1 MMTTT
6 HPSDEV
12 LELYANGSLSE
23 GMDTFVKGHLHFCPI
38 CREKVELLEMVAGEL
53 LIEESAA
60 AELSSNS
67 YQSVLEKIIE
77 NETKEPQEKE
87 GNIQGGVMPRMIN
100 NLVGK
105 TSDEIPWRFRLPGIS
120 DYQISNRDGE
130 EISLL
135 KAEPGAKIF
144 QHTHDGE
151 EATLVLSGA
160 LQDGESVLRA
170 GDVSIVDENH
180 THNPSIIGNEPCI
193 CLIVMAGKVRFTG
206 RFTRAFNLLT

>member
-1 MMTTT
+1 MTTT

-23 GMDTFVKGHLHFCPI
+23 GMNIFVEGHLHYCPK
-38 CREKVELLEMVAGEL
+38 CRERVELFEMVAGEL
-53 LIEESAA
+53 LSEDTVATVTNHS
-60 AELSSNS
+60 S
-67 YQSVLEKIIE
+67 YQSVLNKIIQ
-77 NETKEPQEKE
+77 NETKEPEEQA
-87 GNIQGGVMPRMIN
+87 ISISGGVMPKMIN

-105 TSDEIPWRFRLPGIS
+105 TSDDIPWRFRLPGIS
-120 DYQISNRDGE
+120 DYQISNFDGE

-160 LQDGESVLRA
+160 LQDGKSILRA
-170 GDVSIVDENH
+170 GDVSIVDETH

-193 CLIVMAGKVRFTG
+193 CLIVMSGKVRFTG

>member
-1 MMTTT
+1 MTTT

-23 GMDTFVKGHLHFCPI
+23 GMNIFVKGHLHFCPE
-38 CREKVELLEMVAGEL
+38 CREKVELFEMVAGEL
-53 LIEESAA
+53 LSEDSVTTEINR
-60 AELSSNS
+60 NS
-67 YQSVLEKIIE
+67 YQSVLNKIIQ
-77 NETKEPQEKE
+77 NETKEPEEQAVS
-87 GNIQGGVMPRMIN
+87 ISGGVMPRMIN
-100 NLVGK
+100 NLVGR
-105 TSDEIPWRFRLPGIS
+105 TSDDIPWRFRLPGLS
-120 DYQISNRDGE
+120 DYQISNQDGE

-160 LQDGESVLRA
+160 LQDGKSVLRA

-193 CLIVMAGKVRFTG
+193 CLIVMSGKVRFTG

>member
-1 MMTTT
+1 MTAT

-23 GMDTFVKGHLHFCPI
+23 GMDIFVKGHLHFCPV
-38 CREKVELLEMVAGEL
+38 CREKVELFEMLAGEL
-53 LIEESAA
+53 LVENSAA
-60 AELSSNS
+60 AELNQSS
-67 YQSVLEKIIE
+67 YQTVLNKITE
-77 NETKEPQEKE
+77 NETKKSEENLV
-87 GNIQGGVMPRMIN
+87 NISGGVMPRMIN

-105 TSDEIPWRFRLPGIS
+105 TSDDIPWRFRLPGIS
-120 DYQISNRDGE
+120 DYQISKHDGE
-130 EISLL
+130 EVSLL

-160 LQDGESVLRA
+160 LQDGKSILRA
-170 GDVSIVDENH
+170 GDVSIVDETH
-180 THNPSIIGNEPCI
+180 IHNPSIVGSEPCI
-193 CLIVMAGKVRFTG
+193 CLIVMSGKVRFTG